1 MGFFNDFVREIEIA
15 FDPNN
20 NYWNLGRIAIIFL
33 SWSILLF
40 IICLTIRLVL
50 TAIHCMMK

>member
-20 NYWNLGRIAIIFL
+20 NYWNFGRIAIIFL

-50 TAIHCMMK
+50 TAINCMMK